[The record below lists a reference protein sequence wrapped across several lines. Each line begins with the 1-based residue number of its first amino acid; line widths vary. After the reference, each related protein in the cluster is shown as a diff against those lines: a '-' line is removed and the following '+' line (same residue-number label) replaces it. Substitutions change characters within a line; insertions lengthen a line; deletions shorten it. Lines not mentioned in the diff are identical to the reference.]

1 MKLECGQG
9 LVEYA
14 LIAVLLLVVITIM
27 GSVLFPTVFG
37 AVKPIST
44 PNLEQ
49 QVQLTLD
56 AYEQWVD
63 TCVAQERYDRATCE
77 QLELQQD

>member
-1 MKLECGQG
+1 MNLERGQG
-9 LVEYA
+9 LVEYV
-14 LIAVLLLVVITIM
+14 LIAVLLLVVVIIM

-37 AVKPIST
+37 IVNPAPTS
-44 PNLEQ
+44 NLEQ

-77 QLELQQD
+77 QLGLQQD